1 MFITSKYGLYDC
13 CILGYFWRFFFFFCN
28 LSIVLLKYQYY
39 TNIYEV
45 STYNH
50 NTYVYTCTYIPTCT
64 DKTLLIQILYI
75 ILLGDQ
81 IDLLV
86 TNDCDFTL
94 SHDKDGCSWPVLP
107 WTWSCQ
113 VLDAGGFIFVSLIWN
128 FIFASLMWNSSLLF
142 PLF

>member
-1 MFITSKYGLYDC
+1 MPKCATDVYHQQI
-13 CILGYFWRFFFFFCN
+13 RFVWLLHFRVFLKVFFFFCN

-50 NTYVYTCTYIPTCT
+50 NTYVYTCTYIPTRT

-94 SHDKDGCSWPVLP
+94 SHDKDWCSWPVLP

-113 VLDAGGFIFVSLIWN
+113 VLDAGGFIFASLI
-128 FIFASLMWNSSLLF
+128 WNSSLLF
-142 PLF
+142 PL